1 MRVELPIEITQSRVV
16 MSYFRTNMETPLIQA
31 RQKNDLFTSV
41 LDTYFLLK
49 LTIFIDVII
58 C

>member
-1 MRVELPIEITQSRVV
+1 MRLELPIEITQSRVV

-49 LTIFIDVII
+49 
-58 C
+58 